1 MKYIKTYKT
10 YTEYIE
16 HLKDDDIIIPGI
28 SYIEDIDSVDY
39 HPYSDMG
46 DYYLQMEA
54 GGNMLMENYTKI
66 KLES

>member
-10 YTEYIE
+10 YTEYIG
-16 HLKDDDIIIPGI
+16 HLIDDDIIIPSI
-28 SYIEDIDSVDY
+28 SYIEDIDAVDY

-46 DYYLQMEA
+46 DQYLQMEE
-54 GGNMLMENYTKI
+54 GDNMLMENYAKI